1 MKALLSTKVR
11 GIHLVAML
19 IACVIGLLGN
29 ASAQVS
35 FADAPAGGPDRI
47 FYSNY
52 RIETAAT
59 TGGTGTFLTKTFTAA
74 ATDGT
79 ALADDSNTTYTVM
92 PGAVARTMKLAF
104 AEADSDNPTVV
115 FKVVGINQFHRTAT
129 EHFTCVGDATI
140 VGKVAFLPNPTPVV
154 YVESGGASIENTDTL
169 NINLWGVGLE
179 SDPQSATQVGGL
191 AINGARINPATNFST
206 RFSTAYASWGPASAS
221 DLPDNASFEIHVLT
235 ASKRSS
241 YVMECWSAE

>member
-1 MKALLSTKVR
+1 MKALISRPLYLFAM
-11 GIHLVAML
+11 IVA
-19 IACVIGLLGN
+19 AVVGLFSQTN
-29 ASAQVS
+29 AQQS
-35 FADAPAGGPDRI
+35 FADAPPGGPDRI

-59 TGGTGTFLTKTFTAA
+59 TGGTGTFLTKTFTEA

-79 ALADDSNTTYTVM
+79 ALANDDDTTYTVM
-92 PGAVARTMKLAF
+92 PGAVARTLKYTF
-104 AEADSDNPTVV
+104 AEADANNPTIR
-115 FKVVGINQFHRTAT
+115 FKVVGINQFQRQAI
-129 EHFTCVGDATI
+129 EHFTCVGDAVI
-140 VGKVAFLPNPTPVV
+140 VGTVAFLPNPTPVV
-154 YVESGGASIENTDTL
+154 YVESGGSGIENTDTL

-179 SDPQSATQVGGL
+179 SDPQSAAQVGGL

-206 RFSTAYASWGPASAS
+206 RFSTPFASWGPADAA

-241 YVMECWSAE
+241 YIMEGWRTE